1 MKYYFGG
8 IKEFNLE
15 QIESEVLSESVY
27 LDVFAGS
34 DLRLKE
40 NVKNI
45 PSVLSQL
52 NKLDAISFT
61 WKQDIQN
68 FPVEGKDSPQVG
80 LVAQQVA
87 EVFPELVRR
96 DEKSGFL
103 TVNYTKITTHLL
115 AGLKEL
121 NQIIQTQEARI
132 KELESKLK

>member
-52 NKLDAISFT
+52 SQLDAVSFT
-61 WKQDIQN
+61 WKQDILDFQ
-68 FPVEGKDSPQVG
+68 VEGKGAPQVG
-80 LVAQQVA
+80 VIAQQVA

-103 TVNYTKITTHLL
+103 TVNYTKMTTHLL
-115 AGLKEL
+115 AGLQEL
-121 NQIIQTQEARI
+121 NQIIQSQEARI
-132 KELESKLK
+132 KELESKLV

>member
-61 WKQDIQN
+61 WKQDIQD
-68 FPVEGKDSPQVG
+68 FQVEGKNLPQVG
-80 LVAQQVA
+80 LIAQQVA

-115 AGLKEL
+115 AGFKEL
-121 NQIIQTQEARI
+121 NQIVQSQEVRI

>member
-34 DLRLKE
+34 DLRIKE

-45 PSVLSQL
+45 PSVLPQL
-52 NKLDAISFT
+52 NSLDAISFT

-68 FPVEGKDSPQVG
+68 FQVEGKDSPQVG
-80 LVAQQVA
+80 LIAQQVA

-96 DEKSGFL
+96 DEKSGYL
-103 TVNYTKITTHLL
+103 AVNYTKLTTHLL

-121 NQIIQTQEARI
+121 NQIIQNQEERI
-132 KELESKLK
+132 KELESKIK